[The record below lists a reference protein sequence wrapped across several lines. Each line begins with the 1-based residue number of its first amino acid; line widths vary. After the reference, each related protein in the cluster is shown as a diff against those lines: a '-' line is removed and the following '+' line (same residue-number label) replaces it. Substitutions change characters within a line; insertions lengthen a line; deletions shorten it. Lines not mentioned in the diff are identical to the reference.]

1 MSQDA
6 IIVEQMKQ
14 LKILTNHIKAAQSQ
28 IKKMK
33 TAKAQIEDRI
43 MNYLNSTNRSGAK
56 TNDLL
61 ILTKEKTTRGK
72 KKKDEKEQDVIQVLQ
87 SAGIR
92 NADETYQQ
100 IIQALQGEQHKSTTL
115 VIKEPNKK
123 K

>member
-6 IIVEQMKQ
+6 VVVEQMRQ
-14 LKILTNHIKAAQSQ
+14 LKILTGHIKAAQSQ

-33 TAKAQIEDRI
+33 QAKAQLEDRI
-43 MNYLNSTNRSGAK
+43 MNYLNATNRSGAK

-87 SAGIR
+87 QAGIQ
-92 NADETYQQ
+92 NADQTYQQ
-100 IIQALQGEQHKSTTL
+100 IVQALQGEQHKSTTL